1 MVFDADSIADKTE
14 VTGILV
20 LSLFFIDDKSARAL
34 YRFDQCLVSQS
45 IIPLSAL

>member
-20 LSLFFIDDKSARAL
+20 LSLFLIDDSKSAV
-34 YRFDQCLVSQS
+34 QV
-45 IIPLSAL
+45 